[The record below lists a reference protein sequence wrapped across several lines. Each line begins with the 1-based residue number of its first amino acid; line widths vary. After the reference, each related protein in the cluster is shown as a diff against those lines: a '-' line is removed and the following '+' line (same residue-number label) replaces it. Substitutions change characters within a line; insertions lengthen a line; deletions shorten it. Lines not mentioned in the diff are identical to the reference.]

1 MSQPVAVLIAA
12 IVALSVLVAAGPTV
26 VGLAHVLPSLVLA
39 LGLAAALLRL
49 VWYVTTRRSS

>member
-1 MSQPVAVLIAA
+1 MSPPVAVLLAA
-12 IVALSVLVAAGPTV
+12 IVLLSILVAAGPTV
-26 VGLAHVLPSLVLA
+26 VGLANVLPSLVLA

>member
-1 MSQPVAVLIAA
+1 MSPPVAVLTAA
-12 IVALSVLVAAGPTV
+12 LVALCVLVAAGPTL
-26 VGLAHVLPSLVLA
+26 VGLANVLPSLMLA